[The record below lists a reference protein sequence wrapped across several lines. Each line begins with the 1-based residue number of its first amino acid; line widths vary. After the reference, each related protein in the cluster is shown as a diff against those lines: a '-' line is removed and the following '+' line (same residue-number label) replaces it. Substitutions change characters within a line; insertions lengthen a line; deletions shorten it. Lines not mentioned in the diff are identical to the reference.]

1 MPHKASRSTTPVLI
15 AQSAYLAA
23 RENYEGFCIE
33 CREITNS
40 GVEPDARRYECE
52 SCGANAVYGI
62 EEALLMDFI
71 EIAADTDEED

>member
-1 MPHKASRSTTPVLI
+1 MAHKASRSTTPVLI
-15 AQSAYLAA
+15 AQSAYCAA
-23 RENYEGFCIE
+23 RENYEGFCLE

-71 EIAADTDEED
+71 EIAPGEED

>member
-1 MPHKASRSTTPVLI
+1 LI
-15 AQSAYLAA
+15 AQSVYLAA
-23 RENYEGFCIE
+23 RENYEGFCVE

-52 SCGANAVYGI
+52 SCGAHAVYGI

-71 EIAADTDEED
+71 EIAPDDED